1 MREIR
6 EHPPFDIKEQM
17 EENERMKE
25 SKVFVSERVMS
36 RTLILKLCPFV
47 AEI

>member
-36 RTLILKLCPFV
+36 RTLILN
-47 AEI
+47 